1 MYFTSQK
8 PGESCN
14 TVAKQL
20 VKLKPTINEKAH
32 HVSMGPVTLEVNGE
46 SPSHV
51 SCHLPSVFSK
61 VLYKRDEHRKQ
72 LADVPTELTG
82 NRSPG
87 LRELESRTHTLID
100 PKQ

>member
-8 PGESCN
+8 PGKSCN
-14 TVAKQL
+14 TAAKQL
-20 VKLKPTINEKAH
+20 VKLKPAINERAH
-32 HVSMGPVTLEVNGE
+32 HVPMGPVTLEVNGE

-72 LADVPTELTG
+72 LADVPTELRGT
-82 NRSPG
+82 RSPG
-87 LRELESRTHTLID
+87 LRVLES
-100 PKQ
+100 